1 MRIRRRVR
9 EREPPLT
16 ERIAVDLA
24 EIIADIAV
32 ALVGI
37 FKLQDVGRAFVLG
50 DLERMTPVGL
60 RAVSL
65 GVGAGV
71 GGEGV
76 SVAATC
82 RMLDADD
89 YVGFEGAF
97 VDDECLSRGAGTST
111 GCV

>member
-1 MRIRRRVR
+1 MRIRRRIGKR
-9 EREPPLT
+9 EAPLT
-16 ERIAVDLA
+16 EWIAVDLA
-24 EIIADIAV
+24 KIIADIAV
-32 ALVGI
+32 ALVRV
-37 FKLQDVGRAFVLG
+37 FKLQDVVRAFVHG
-50 DLERMTPVGL
+50 DLERMTSVGR

-89 YVGFEGAF
+89 DVGFEGAF
-97 VDDECLSRGAGTST
+97 VDDECLSRGAGATA

>member
-1 MRIRRRVR
+1 MRIRRRIRKR
-9 EREPPLT
+9 EAILT

-24 EIIADIAV
+24 EIIADIPV
-32 ALVGI
+32 ALVRV
-37 FKLQDVGRAFVLG
+37 FKLQDIGRAFGHG
-50 DLERMTPVGL
+50 DLERMASVGF
-60 RAVSL
+60 RAVGL

-76 SVAATC
+76 GVAATC

-89 YVGFEGAF
+89 YVGGEGAF
-97 VDDECLSRGAGTST
+97 VDDECLSRGAGASF

>member
-1 MRIRRRVR
+1 MRIRRCVR
-9 EREPPLT
+9 EREAPLT

-32 ALVGI
+32 ALVRV
-37 FKLQDVGRAFVLG
+37 FKLQDVGRALRDG
-50 DLERMTPVGL
+50 DLERVTSIGR
-60 RAVSL
+60 RAIGL

-76 SVAATC
+76 SLATAC
-82 RMLDADD
+82 RVLDADE
-89 YVGFEGAF
+89 YVGGEGAF
-97 VDDECLSRGAGTST
+97 VDDECLPRGAGASA